1 MLSLQL
7 DVQPATEQRL
17 RRLMSQVG
25 DQEAFA
31 RNIIDFQIH
40 ELKRGILNL
49 RLDLKKFETQYQMPS
64 EFFYHQFE
72 QGLMDDQEDFML
84 WSGLYEMLRDNQQR
98 LQELQ

>member
-17 RRLMSQVG
+17 RRLMSQVS

-49 RLDLKKFETQYQMPS
+49 RLDLKKFESQYQMPS
-64 EFFYHQFE
+64 DVFYQQFE
-72 QGLMDDQEDFML
+72 QGLIDDHEDFML
-84 WSGLYEMLRDNQQR
+84 WSGLYEMLQDNQQR